1 MSFRGGRK
9 SEEDDVMQ
17 SMMIKLTMSINKQC
31 FSECVKDFSTDKLS
45 QGEGQC
51 LRGCAQRQSGAFVAM
66 NDMSAQITQKSGGG
80 AGAPGMF

>member
-9 SEEDDVMQ
+9 SEEEDVMQ

-31 FSECVKDFSTDKLS
+31 FSECVKDFGTDKLS
-45 QGEGQC
+45 QGESQC
-51 LRGCAQRQSGAFVAM
+51 LRGCAQRQSGAFAAM
-66 NDMSAQITQKSGGG
+66 NDLTAQISQKSGG